1 MKKIVIILLM
11 SVVNCALSIAQ
22 IGTWKAYMAY
32 YEVQQIQKAGDDLF
46 VLASNDLYQYNLNDQ
61 SILTYD
67 KTNGLSD
74 TYITHIRWCP
84 QAGRLIAVYQNA
96 NIDLI
101 EPDGDIINI
110 SDLYLKVI
118 TGDKT
123 VSSIR
128 IAGPY
133 AYLICG
139 FGIVKVNLERA
150 EIADTFTPNHPEYP
164 TNLPDED
171 NSDYDKYI
179 ETVRKLQPVGP
190 QSNHIGFLRFT
201 GDKLYTCGGISGG
214 NFDPGIPGNIQ
225 VWDGSDWTVYQNHLE
240 DITGHA
246 YMDLASVDVDPLDAS
261 HVFAAGRTGL
271 YEFRDGKFV
280 KEYNYDNSPLKTTAA
295 IDHATKDYTMVQ
307 TVKFDQEGSLWLL
320 NSGSASTSLIEI
332 TNDGKWVS
340 HHHKEFQN
348 SASRAYDNMVNAMF
362 DSRGLLW
369 FCNDRFVEPALLCY
383 QPSTDG
389 AMAYKTFT
397 NQDGTTAS
405 SLYNVTAV
413 VEDKNNDL
421 WVGTNAGPFVLE
433 ANAIYENNPTFIQV
447 KVPRNDGTDYADYL
461 LSGIHITSIAI
472 DGGGR
477 KWFGTNGNGVYMI
490 SADNMTQIQ
499 HFTTQNS
506 KLLSD
511 VVLSIAINPQT
522 GEVFFGTDHGL
533 CSYISDA
540 TAPAE
545 SMDDD
550 HVYAYP
556 NPVDFKNYSGLIT
569 ITGLTFNA
577 DVKITNAAGFLIAE
591 GRSNG
596 GLFTWDGKDKKGNR
610 VGSGVY
616 HVITATKDGKK
627 GTVCRIAVVN

>member
-545 SMDDD
+545 SMDDN

>member
-1 MKKIVIILLM
+1 MKKFVIILLL
-11 SVVNCALSIAQ
+11 SIVNCQLSMAQ
-22 IGTWKAYMAY
+22 IGRWKAYMAY
-32 YEVQQIQKAGDDLF
+32 HEVQQIKKAGDDLF
-46 VLASNDLYQYNLNDQ
+46 VMASNDLYQYNLNDQ
-61 SILTYD
+61 SIYTYD

-74 TYITHIRWCP
+74 THITHINWCP
-84 QAGRLIAVYQNA
+84 QAERLIVVYQNA
-96 NIDLI
+96 NIDLV
-101 EPDGDIINI
+101 ERDGNVINI
-110 SDLYLKVI
+110 SDLYQKVI

-139 FGIVKVNLERA
+139 FGIVKVNVERA
-150 EIADTFTPNHPEYP
+150 EIAESYTPKHPDYP
-164 TNLPDED
+164 TGLPDED

-179 ETVRKLQPVGP
+179 DLVSKLQPGGP
-190 QSNHIGFLRFT
+190 ESNHIGFLRFT
-201 GDKLYTCGGISGG
+201 GNKLYTCGGITGG
-214 NFDPGIPGNIQ
+214 RFDPGIPANVQ
-225 VWDGSDWTVYQNHLE
+225 VWDGSDWTIYQNHLE
-240 DITGHA
+240 SITGHD
-246 YMDLASVDVDPLDAS
+246 YLDLASVDVDPLDAS
-261 HVFAAGRTGL
+261 HVFASGRTGL

-295 IDHATKDYTMVQ
+295 IDHPSKNYTMVQ
-307 TVKFDQEGSLWLL
+307 TVKYDREGSLWLL
-320 NSGSASTSLIEI
+320 NSGSATTSLFEI
-332 TNDGKWVS
+332 TKEGKWIN

-348 SASRAYDNMVNAMF
+348 TASRAYDNMVNAMF

-389 AMAYKTFT
+389 AVAYKTFT
-397 NQDGTTAS
+397 NQDGTTATS
-405 SLYNVTAV
+405 IYNVTAV
-413 VEDKNNDL
+413 VEDTDANL
-421 WVGTNAGPFVLE
+421 WIGTNVGPFVLE
-433 ANAIYENNPTFIQV
+433 ANAIFEDNPTFIQV

-461 LSGIHITSIAI
+461 LSGIDITAIAI

-477 KWFGTNGNGVYMI
+477 KWFGTNGNGAYLI
-490 SADNMTQIQ
+490 SADNMTQVQ
-499 HFTTQNS
+499 HFTTTNS

-511 VVLSIAINPQT
+511 VVQSIAIDPKS
-522 GEVFFGTDHGL
+522 GEVFFGTDQGL
-533 CSYISDA
+533 CSYMSDA

-545 SMDDD
+545 TMDDD

-556 NPVDFKNYSGLIT
+556 NPVDFSNYSGLIT
-569 ITGLTFNA
+569 VTGLTFNA
-577 DVKITNAAGFLIAE
+577 DVKITNAAGFLVAE

-616 HVITATKDGKK
+616 HVITATSDGKK
-627 GTVCRIAVVN
+627 GTVCRIAIVK

>member
-433 ANAIYENNPTFIQV
+433 ANAIYESNPTFIQV

-477 KWFGTNGNGVYMI
+477 KWFGTNGNGVYLI

-545 SMDDD
+545 SMDDN